1 MIWSDEEEEKEKD
14 QSDEEKE
21 KEKEKDDKKKGNDEE
36 DESDSDERKIRSPKE
51 KIIDLIKDK
60 YHSIKNA
67 IKNITYKTVLESFD
81 ELQKNNDKI
90 NNLFKKEEVPSYFY
104 ECFAL
109 IEDLINMSK
118 EEQKKLIK
126 DHPEKE
132 KENNS
137 SLSNLKRIFVRI
149 SKKMGT
155 SFSEYKKNRKN
166 EEQLEE
172 DLKNIMGKEEKKSD
186 ESDDDIDIIE
196 LMKRDEDK
204 KPEERRKKWVKK
216 EIKIDEEKKAKKEMT
231 DDDKKMRKPNV
242 QKSKIY
248 QEDDMSKNEKI
259 DEDIPQDVI
268 EKEYDQHNKQRGQN
282 KSSPDVVPRLEY
294 LYTKTTNKL
303 LQIKLLSLL
312 NLVCFDNYTNQFS
325 AFPLNLW
332 DKVYKYIE
340 TLIELHDNLRKE
352 TPEQNRD
359 IENMSLVL
367 QNNLS
372 TMMEKLENELYKS
385 LQFNIA
391 NNSDYVNSILNEVK
405 FLKLCKKAEI
415 FYSKLNNVKCISRIL
430 FKIK

>member
-1 MIWSDEEEEKEKD
+1 MIWSDEEEEKEKE
-14 QSDEEKE
+14 SDEEKEKE

-132 KENNS
+132 KENNA
-137 SLSNLKRIFVRI
+137 SLNNLKRIFVRI
-149 SKKMGT
+149 SKKIGT

-216 EIKIDEEKKAKKEMT
+216 EIKIDEEKKAKKEKT
-231 DDDKKMRKPNV
+231 EDDNKIKNQMLKKVKYIKKMICPK
-242 QKSKIY
+242 
-248 QEDDMSKNEKI
+248 M
-259 DEDIPQDVI
+259 
-268 EKEYDQHNKQRGQN
+268 
-282 KSSPDVVPRLEY
+282 
-294 LYTKTTNKL
+294 
-303 LQIKLLSLL
+303 
-312 NLVCFDNYTNQFS
+312 
-325 AFPLNLW
+325 
-332 DKVYKYIE
+332 
-340 TLIELHDNLRKE
+340 
-352 TPEQNRD
+352 
-359 IENMSLVL
+359 
-367 QNNLS
+367 
-372 TMMEKLENELYKS
+372 
-385 LQFNIA
+385 
-391 NNSDYVNSILNEVK
+391 
-405 FLKLCKKAEI
+405 KK
-415 FYSKLNNVKCISRIL
+415 
-430 FKIK
+430 